1 MKLSI
6 GRNLQNVP
14 PEQMFLGI
22 LLFIMLA
29 MSFLQVKEGFEHGK
43 AMAAAKKPE
52 GEAQQKPANLA
63 AAAAM
68 MVPSQPPAGGGG
80 VTQQEPFSLYR
91 S

>member
-1 MKLSI
+1 MKLSV
-6 GRNLQNVP
+6 GRNFENVP

-29 MSFLQVKEGFEHGK
+29 MSFLQVKEGFEAGA
-43 AMAAAKKPE
+43 AMAAQKAVDDPKKK
-52 GEAQQKPANLA
+52 AQDPL

-68 MVPSQPPAGGGG
+68 MVASKPPAGAGG
-80 VTQQEPFSLYR
+80 VTQPEPFSLYN